1 MKIRTTLVSAENLLA
16 NLLEGEYTPPSHR
29 DLRDISERLLV
40 PAAVVILPIA
50 FVQDRL
56 GLLAAFGTA
65 APLLMGTYLVLAI
78 GLTMGGSADDK
89 KKAD

>member
-1 MKIRTTLVSAENLLA
+1 MFQQPALSNITFVCGKNRTTLVSAENLLA
-16 NLLEGEYTPPSHR
+16 NLLE
-29 DLRDISERLLV
+29 
-40 PAAVVILPIA
+40 AVVILPIA

-78 GLTMGGSADDK
+78 GLTMGGGAGDK
-89 KKAD
+89 QKAE